1 MSVERDTEQGNR
13 QDKGDSHARLALLR
27 VTFVNT
33 PDQRCCKQ
41 DDIDHYSGVERHSQ
55 SVDKQK
61 FEPAAYFHDTRH
73 NAVEHGCH
81 EHHRTEKGKQ

>member
-41 DDIDHYSGVERHSQ
+41 DDIDHYPGVERHSQ
-55 SVDKQK
+55 SVDKQQ

-81 EHHRTEKGKQ
+81 EHHGTEKGKQ